1 MDRRSLL
8 VETAVVLPVVG
19 ALAGCLDDEGT
30 GNDARDDEP
39 GVDEPENAETV
50 PETAS
55 DDEPVDTVDTE
66 SEETSDGSTSAD
78 DSANEYDL
86 EPPDPET
93 ATIDLLPDTDE
104 WPLQE
109 TNDVSVAYLE
119 ANEGTEGRYLAG
131 DDDYSFHVLRHDDP
145 STAEY
150 TANSTYGNYQMSFG
164 FGVFTFAM
172 LGSDGETAHD
182 LLIASPGLDREV
194 VEGEVPLAS
203 APP

>member
-1 MDRRSLL
+1 M
-8 VETAVVLPVVG
+8 LPVVG

-131 DDDYSFHVLRHDDP
+131 DDDYLSRPPPRRPIDSGVYRELDVRKLSDVVWLRRLHLRDV
-145 STAEY
+145 
-150 TANSTYGNYQMSFG
+150 G
-164 FGVFTFAM
+164 FGRRDRTRPPDR
-172 LGSDGETAHD
+172 L
-182 LLIASPGLDREV
+182 PGLDREV